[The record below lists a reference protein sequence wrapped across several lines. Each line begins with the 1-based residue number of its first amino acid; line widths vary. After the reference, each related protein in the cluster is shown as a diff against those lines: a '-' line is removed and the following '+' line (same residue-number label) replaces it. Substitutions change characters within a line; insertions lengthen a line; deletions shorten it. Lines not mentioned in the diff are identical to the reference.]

1 MMALAHGIIV
11 PSLSVFRDDAH
22 QSLDEVATA
31 EHIDWLIRNGAD
43 AIVPAGSSG
52 EFPALS
58 AEEAR
63 RLFELAFSV
72 AAGRVPVYPAIGRY
86 ATRDT
91 LELCRFAEELGA
103 PGVMV
108 VVPYYLLPNPPAVME
123 HFRAV
128 RRHTDLPIILYNNP
142 KTVGVEVATDDIV
155 TLAQEGVVQG
165 VKSSQGDV
173 GATLAL
179 KRMHPALRSYYGHDF
194 FPANA
199 VLDGADGW
207 FSLFPNVF
215 PRLAKELWLAAN
227 VAKDRARALG
237 IQERLLPCI
246 DFVWRSGAHPLAAV
260 KAALALQ
267 GRTVGEPRRPL
278 LPLDAAQQRVL
289 KPLVRRALE
298 ATGV

>member
-1 MMALAHGIIV
+1 MMALPSGILI
-11 PSLSVFRDDAH
+11 PSLTIFQDDAR
-22 QSLDEVATA
+22 QSIDETATA

-58 AEEAR
+58 ADEAK
-63 RLFELAFSV
+63 RLFELALSV
-72 AAGRVPVYPAIGRY
+72 AAGRVPVYPATGRY

-91 LELCRFAEELGA
+91 IELCRFAEKLGA

-108 VVPYYLLPNPPAVME
+108 IVPYYLLPDPPAVME

-128 RRHTDLPIILYNNP
+128 RRNTDLPIILYNNP
-142 KTVGVEVATDDIV
+142 KTVGVEVATADIIA
-155 TLAQEGVVQG
+155 LAQEGVVQG
-165 VKSSQGDV
+165 VKSSQGEV
-173 GATLAL
+173 GPTLEL

-199 VLDGADGW
+199 LLDGADGW

-215 PRLAKELWLAAN
+215 PRLAKDLWLAAT
-227 VAKDRARALG
+227 AKDRARALR
-237 IQERLLPCI
+237 IQEQMLPCI

-260 KAALALQ
+260 KAALAVQ
-267 GRTVGEPRRPL
+267 GRTIGGPRRPL
-278 LPLDAAQQRVL
+278 LPLEPTQQRML
-289 KPLVRRALE
+289 EPLVRRALE
-298 ATGV
+298 GTDA

>member
-1 MMALAHGIIV
+1 MMGLASGILV
-11 PSLSVFRDDAH
+11 PSVTVFRDDAS
-22 QSLDEVATA
+22 QSIDEAATA

-58 AEEAR
+58 ADEAKG
-63 RLFELAFSV
+63 LFELALSA
-72 AAGRVPVYPAIGRY
+72 AAGRVPVYPAAGRY

-91 LELCRFAEELGA
+91 IELCRFAEKVGA

-108 VVPYYLLPNPPAVME
+108 IVPYYLLPDPPAVME

-128 RRHTDLPIILYNNP
+128 RRATDLPIILYNNP
-142 KTVGVEVATDDIV
+142 KTVGVEVATADIV

-173 GATLAL
+173 GATLEL
-179 KRMHPALRSYYGHDF
+179 KRAHPALRSYYGHDF
-194 FPANA
+194 VPASA
-199 VLDGADGW
+199 LLEGADGW

-215 PRLAKELWLAAN
+215 PRLAKELWQAA
-227 VAKDRARALG
+227 VARDQARAHS
-237 IQERLLPCI
+237 IQERLSPCI

-260 KAALALQ
+260 KAALAMQ
-267 GRTVGEPRRPL
+267 GRTIGEPRRPL
-278 LPLDAAQQRVL
+278 LPLGLAQQRVL
-289 KPLVRRALE
+289 EPLVRRALE
-298 ATGV
+298 GTGA